1 MWMLRRK
8 YEKIEAQMEASQR
21 TWKRA
26 RIEEEAIEEE
36 TKSDTESEDEKTPME
51 KWWEEGAKLADQYK
65 FEREKK
71 LEDFAKRYRDAIQIE
86 EDALNEPDQETSWLL
101 QILCLGNK
109 EAILEGKEV
118 WKQDYA
124 KRKRSTRKRI
134 EETTIEE
141 QENHE

>member
-1 MWMLRRK
+1 MLRRK
-8 YEKIEAQMEASQR
+8 YEKIEAQMEANQR

-109 EAILEGKEV
+109 EAILEEKEV
-118 WKQDYA
+118 WMQDYG
-124 KRKRSTRKRI
+124 KRKRATAADMIEKRKRI
-134 EETTIEE
+134 QETTI
-141 QENHE
+141 

>member
-1 MWMLRRK
+1 MAKK
-8 YEKIEAQMEASQR
+8 YTLEKAM
-21 TWKRA
+21 
-26 RIEEEAIEEE
+26 
-36 TKSDTESEDEKTPME
+36 
-51 KWWEEGAKLADQYK
+51 
-65 FEREKK
+65 K
-71 LEDFAKRYRDAIQIE
+71 LESFDKRYREAIQIE

-109 EAILEGKEV
+109 EAILEEKEV

-124 KRKRSTRKRI
+124 KRKRATAADMIKKRKRI